1 MTISAPPR
9 PPGPSDPVDGDEFD
23 ALVKALIKEA
33 RQRARRRRFAFA
45 SVASVVALAGLSVFA
60 LVDRT
65 ARSQGSSPGRFAKA
79 GAPGGATRSRIA
91 FVSFPGRRPAG
102 EAAQAFEIIVINA
115 NGSGKHTVVH
125 WRGKRPP
132 FGIGPSWSPDGRRLV
147 FDARSKGSGALC
159 RSEGPCNDELYSVNA
174 DGSGL
179 RRLTRNAAADGQAA
193 WSPDGRKIAFISRR
207 DGGAAEIYVMNADG
221 TDQRRLTRTHGDEG
235 DLAWSPDG
243 TKIAFT
249 GTGVEKLRDVYVINA
264 DGTHQRQ
271 LTAAATAEEWDPL
284 WSPDG
289 RQIAYLQ
296 KSQLDYDPISRIYV
310 MNADGSGGHLLS
322 NVRAVGT
329 APSWSPDGRKLV
341 FTGPRGLYVAAADG
355 TGVHRVAKSVFPD
368 AFPVWSP
375 DGRKIA
381 FLGGLRP
388 FQSPSLPPPAD
399 LYVINADGGG
409 RLNLTRTP
417 EVDDGWAQAWA
428 PG

>member
-1 MTISAPPR
+1 MEPQEPEPQEPP
-9 PPGPSDPVDGDEFD
+9 PD
-23 ALVKALIKEA
+23 ALIEEA
-33 RQRARRRRFAFA
+33 RRRARRRRLAYIGGVIFA
-45 SVASVVALAGLSVFA
+45 ALSGLAIFA
-60 LVDRT
+60 LVGQSWPSYGSAAADRN
-65 ARSQGSSPGRFAKA
+65 GSS
-79 GAPGGATRSRIA
+79 GAPGSASSRIA

-115 NGSGKHTVVH
+115 DGSGRRTVLH
-125 WRGKRPP
+125 WRGKRPA
-132 FGIGPSWSPDGRRLV
+132 FGIGPSWSPDGQRLV

-159 RSEGPCNDELYSVNA
+159 RSEGPCNDELYVVNA

-179 RRLTRNAAADGQAA
+179 RRLTRNAAADAQAA
-193 WSPDGRKIAFISRR
+193 WSPDGSEIAFISRR

-221 TDQRRLTRTHGDEG
+221 TDQRRLTRTQGDEG

-243 TKIAFT
+243 TKIAFS
-249 GTGVEKLRDVYVINA
+249 GTGAEKLRDVYVMNA
-264 DGTHQRQ
+264 DGTHERQ
-271 LTAAATAEEWDPL
+271 LTATATAEEGDPL

-296 KSQLDYDPISRIYV
+296 NSQLDQGPVSRIYV

-322 NVRAVGT
+322 SVRAVGT
-329 APSWSPDGRKLV
+329 APSWSPDGMKLV

-355 TGVHRVAKSVFPD
+355 TGVHHVAKSVFPD

-375 DGRKIA
+375 EGRKIA

-399 LYVINADGGG
+399 LYVIDADGGG

-417 EVDDGWAQAWA
+417 DVDDGWAQAWA